1 MVFFRPQ
8 GGGSIA
14 RFPPQGGGS
23 IARLLTESTHGHPW
37 YLWRFSAEGAKK
49 LELELKLS
57 SLKNAIKS
65 KNLGVW
71 G

>member
-8 GGGSIA
+8 GGGFDSTISA
-14 RFPPQGGGS
+14 SGGGS